1 MEETGYCITPFQRK
15 HLLKNLERDLRPEHR
30 QRIEIML
37 LADEGLTQA
46 EICQQLGCAKET
58 ARHWMSV
65 AQMGQSHR
73 WKERSIGRPKAVTD
87 EYLASLRYLVSC
99 SPRELGYPF
108 RRWTAQWLSQHLANE
123 LGISVSACHINR
135 LLKKMGLSTRS
146 QASQIESSIDLQA
159 NQRHSNDSILEIR
172 DLA

>member
-1 MEETGYCITPFQRK
+1 
-15 HLLKNLERDLRPEHR
+15 
-30 QRIEIML
+30 
-37 LADEGLTQA
+37 
-46 EICQQLGCAKET
+46 
-58 ARHWMSV
+58 MSV